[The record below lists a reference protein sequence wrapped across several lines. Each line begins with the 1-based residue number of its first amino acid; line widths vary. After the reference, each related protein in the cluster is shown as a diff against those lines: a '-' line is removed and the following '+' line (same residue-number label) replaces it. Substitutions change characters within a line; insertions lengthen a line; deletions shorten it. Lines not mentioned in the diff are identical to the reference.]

1 MIVNM
6 ATPDPGSIPVR
17 DAATVM
23 LVRDGGAG
31 LEVFMLRRNLKSDF
45 VGGAYV
51 FPGGAVDPED
61 AMGDVEQWCAG
72 RADRDASLLLEVES
86 GGLAYWVAA
95 IREAFE
101 EAGLLLA
108 VDSSGAPLRFDD
120 DEVNERFLLHR
131 QAVDDGRMAMSTL
144 CELEN
149 ITLRV
154 DRMGYFSRWVTP
166 LGAPRRYDTRFF
178 VAHAPEGQVPLHDD
192 VEVIANLW
200 IRPADALD
208 RFARGDFQLIF
219 PTVRSLE
226 ALTQFER
233 ADDVVEHA
241 HAMSRVDAIVPRI
254 EESDSGLRIVLPNDE
269 VYDAVTARRLDP
281 A

>member
-1 MIVNM
+1 M

-23 LVRDGGAG
+23 LVRDGAGG
-31 LEVFMLRRNLKSDF
+31 LEVFMLRRNLESDF

-72 RADRDASLLLEVES
+72 RTDRDASLLLEVES

-108 VDSSGAPLRFDD
+108 VDSLGAPLRFDD
-120 DEVNERFLLHR
+120 EAVNERFLLHR
-131 QAVDDGRMAMSTL
+131 RAVDDGLMAMSTL

-166 LGAPRRYDTRFF
+166 FGAPRRYDTRFF
-178 VAHAPEGQVPLHDD
+178 VAHAPEGQMPLHDD

-200 IRPADALD
+200 IRPADALE
-208 RFARGDFQLIF
+208 RHEAGDFQLIF

-233 ADDVVEHA
+233 ADDLVEHA
-241 HAMSRVDAIVPRI
+241 HSMSRIDAIVPRI
-254 EESDSGLRIVLPNDE
+254 EESESGLRIVLPNDE
-269 VYDAVTARRLDP
+269 VYDAITSRRLDP
-281 A
+281 S